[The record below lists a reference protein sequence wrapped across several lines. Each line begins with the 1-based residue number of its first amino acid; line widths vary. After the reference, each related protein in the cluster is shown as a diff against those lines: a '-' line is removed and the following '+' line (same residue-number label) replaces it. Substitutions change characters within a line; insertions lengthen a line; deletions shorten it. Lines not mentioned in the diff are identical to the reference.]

1 MFQNLMNNRKKS
13 GMILGGLAAFA
24 FYKYSRMSTEDKSK
38 MAQTIKDTARDIFNQ
53 IVPGGFKKTAENAAD
68 TKMFAD
74 APPSGSF

>member
-1 MFQNLMNNRKKS
+1 MLQNLMNNRKKS

-24 FYKYSRMSTEDKSK
+24 FYKYSRMSNEDKSK

-53 IVPGGFKKTAENAAD
+53 IVPGDFKKTAENVAG

-74 APPSGSF
+74 APSSGSF